1 MDVFLKLRGG
11 QSFTKLDLKS
21 AYQQLPLDPESQQ
34 FVTINTHRGLYRYR
48 RLPFGKQAPRPENLT
63 QLRAFFGMIKL
74 LSRQVYPKPELYPPT
89 TQSASPR

>member
-11 QSFTKLDLKS
+11 QRFTKLDLKR

-34 FVTINTHRGLYRYR
+34 FVTINTHRGVYRYR

-63 QLRAFFGMIKL
+63 QLRAFFGVINYHSKFI
-74 LSRQVYPKPELYPPT
+74 
-89 TQSASPR
+89 